1 MQGDVLFE
9 GKSIPEDIL
18 LLGVLM
24 KVMDNI
30 YLGLEDSHNHHNPWT
45 TWCPMHVQWGTGLI
59 SCMFVYMFASIQEI
73 QRWRIQPETAF
84 PAQEDLFI
92 QDRLRLC

>member
-1 MQGDVLFE
+1 M
-9 GKSIPEDIL
+9 IHIIIIIL
-18 LLGVLM
+18 EPPGVQCM
-24 KVMDNI
+24 CRHT
-30 YLGLEDSHNHHNPWT
+30 S
-45 TWCPMHVQWGTGLI
+45 LI

-73 QRWRIQPETAF
+73 QRRRIQPETAF

>member
-1 MQGDVLFE
+1 M
-9 GKSIPEDIL
+9 IHIIIIIL
-18 LLGVLM
+18 EPPGVQCM
-24 KVMDNI
+24 CKHT
-30 YLGLEDSHNHHNPWT
+30 S
-45 TWCPMHVQWGTGLI
+45 LI

-73 QRWRIQPETAF
+73 QRRRIQ